1 MKRIVAVV
9 ISICLTICCGLINN
23 SDTKADSYGLSN
35 PRIANNNT
43 TWDCIYFGNYFQ
55 SNKTTKEPI
64 KWRVLSVDG
73 NQGLLLS
80 DKILDM
86 YQFTLSEYAN
96 PIVWETS
103 GIRKWLNNYFYNNAF
118 SAGERNSI
126 ILSKLINEDFS
137 STYYAYDNNIHEDGG
152 PDTEDY
158 VFNLSFNEANNK
170 AYGFVS
176 NDPDD
181 NCFYTETRY
190 AERTTYAQNG
200 GVVGYLR
207 LPTPYNDWML
217 RNPGFNHNI
226 LSINEASPT
235 FIYYSNNDTFG
246 VRPAIRIDLSKGGWT
261 SAGTFTATHD
271 YIERHNKSTT
281 NTTTKK
287 TKKVTVAKTKIKS
300 IKAKKKALKIV
311 WSKAKGV
318 SGYKLQYS
326 LKKGM
331 SPAKTIT
338 IKKASITSKT
348 IKGLKKKKKYY
359 VRIKAYKK
367 VSGKT
372 YYSSWSSKK
381 SKKTK

>member
-1 MKRIVAVV
+1 MAVV
-9 ISICLTICCGLINN
+9 VSICLMLGLSYVNVN
-23 SDTKADSYGLSN
+23 TAKADSYGLSN
-35 PRIANNNT
+35 PRIENNNT
-43 TWDCIYFGNYFQ
+43 TWDCIYFGNYYQ

-73 NQGLLLS
+73 NKALLLS
-80 DKILDM
+80 DKILDI
-86 YQFTLSEYAN
+86 YQYTLSEYAN

-118 SAGERNSI
+118 STSEKNSI
-126 ILSKLINEDFS
+126 ILSKLINENFVWTLYS
-137 STYYAYDNNIHEDGG
+137 ENINEYGG

-190 AERTTYAQNG
+190 AERTAYANNG
-200 GVVGYLR
+200 GVVGYLS
-207 LPTPYNDWML
+207 LPRPYNDWML
-217 RNPGFNHNI
+217 RNPGFGHNI
-226 LSINEASPT
+226 LSINEAAPT
-235 FIYYSNNDTFG
+235 FWAYSNDDTFG

-271 YIERHNKSTT
+271 FIERHSKSTS
-281 NTTTKK
+281 NPTTKK
-287 TKKVTVAKTKIKS
+287 TAKVSVAGTKIKS
-300 IKAKKKALKIV
+300 IKAKKKSLKITWKKV
-311 WSKAKGV
+311 KGV

-326 LKKGM
+326 LKKNLSKG
-331 SPAKTIT
+331 KIII
-338 IKKASITSKT
+338 IKKASTTSKT

-359 VRIKAYKK
+359 VRIRAFRK

-372 YYSSWSSKK
+372 YYSVWSGKK